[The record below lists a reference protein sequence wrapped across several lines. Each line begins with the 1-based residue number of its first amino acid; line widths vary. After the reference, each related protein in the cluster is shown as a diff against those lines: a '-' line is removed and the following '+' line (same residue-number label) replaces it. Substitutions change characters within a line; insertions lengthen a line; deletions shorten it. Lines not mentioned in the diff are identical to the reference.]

1 MESLGKT
8 ATDLDIEFIM
18 KRDDTGFLWGGVK
31 AYLNGKCIMSRS
43 PNPVNGVEYNEVEC
57 LLDLL
62 TILGYTVHVEDTEED
77 DE

>member
-8 ATDLDIEFIM
+8 ATDLDIEFIL
-18 KRDDTGFLWGGVK
+18 KRDDDGCLWGGVK
-31 AYLNGKCIMSRS
+31 AYLNGKCIMSRP
-43 PNPVNGVEYNEVEC
+43 PNPANGVDYNEVEC